1 MALVPFPQKSVT
13 PAEEPDWDDAESAE
27 GGKMS
32 FLEHLDELRRR
43 LIWSLVSLV
52 GGVLIAAFFLEAQ
65 KFGPYTISGHTYGP
79 WSFGILDFVMGHIKS
94 LLPTGAVLQAVD
106 PTEGF
111 SIYVKLAVI
120 AGLLLASPLVMFQV
134 WMFIAPGLYAHEK
147 KLAIPFVLLS
157 SFFLILGAW
166 FGHAIVFPMSFS
178 FLVGMGN
185 GVYWTSQPRVDTTLS
200 FYLKMVMAFGVVF
213 QMPTVV
219 LFLAK
224 MGLVTA
230 RFLLKQFKYAVLIIF
245 IAAAIITPDGSPVTQ
260 TLIAGPMC
268 GLYLFSVVLAWMF
281 GKRGRTTEDEA

>member
-13 PAEEPDWDDAESAE
+13 PAEEPDWDDTESAE

-43 LIWSLVSLV
+43 LIWALLSLVV
-52 GGVLIAAFFLEAQ
+52 GVVIAAFFLEAHT
-65 KFGPYTISGHTYGP
+65 FGPVTISGHTYGP
-79 WSFGILDFVMGHIKS
+79 WTFGILDFVIGHINS
-94 LLPTGAVLQAVD
+94 LLAKGEILQAVD

-111 SIYVKLAVI
+111 SLYVKLAVI
-120 AGLLLASPLVMFQV
+120 AGLLIASPLVMLQV
-134 WMFIAPGLYAHEK
+134 WLFIAPGLYAHEK

-157 SFFLILGAW
+157 SVFLIIGAW

-178 FLVGMGN
+178 FLVSVGAR
-185 GVYWTSQPRVDTTLS
+185 YFKYQPRIDTTFAL
-200 FYLKMVMAFGVVF
+200 YLKMVVAFAVVF

-230 RFLLKQFKYAVLIIF
+230 RFLMKQFKYAVLIIF
-245 IAAAIITPDGSPVTQ
+245 IVAAIITPDGSPVTQ

-268 GLYLFSVVLAWMF
+268 GLYLFSALLAWMF
-281 GKRGRTTEDEA
+281 GKRRRTTEDEA